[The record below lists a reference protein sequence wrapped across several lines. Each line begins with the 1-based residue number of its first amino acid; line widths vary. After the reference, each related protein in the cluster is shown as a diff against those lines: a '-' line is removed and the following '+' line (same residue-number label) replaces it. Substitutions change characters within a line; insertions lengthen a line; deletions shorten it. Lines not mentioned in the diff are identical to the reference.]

1 MNALKRFLYSSLRC
15 CPLVWHFCNQKSS
28 QKLKPFKKAF
38 QFFQNG
44 YESSY
49 QDLLEKSNKSA
60 VTIQRLRT
68 LCLEAFK
75 SFNHL
80 NPSFRS
86 NIFELK
92 TSGTPNR
99 SQQNLN
105 LTHFIPVSHFYAHL
119 KRQKVIGFLG
129 V

>member
-1 MNALKRFLYSSLRC
+1 MHSKGSYTPVSDVVLWSGTSVTKSHLK
-15 CPLVWHFCNQKSS
+15 
-28 QKLKPFKKAF
+28 KLKSFKKAF

-60 VTIQRLRT
+60 MTIQRLRT

-86 NIFELK
+86 NISELK

-105 LTHFIPVSHFYAHL
+105 LTHFIPVSHFYAH
-119 KRQKVIGFLG
+119 
-129 V
+129 